1 METKKHI
8 ELRSE
13 KVRSIIGKIP
23 PLLLRIGIAVITG
36 VIIIILALM
45 YYIPY
50 PQIKTFTVQTENA
63 NGVYYAKGELKV
75 KDAKPLKVGQSAT
88 LLLFSIYGDYSVT
101 GSVYSI
107 KESNGKA
114 SISVKITSVDGSEK
128 RLKTAPS
135 GEVTVLITD
144 KPILRRLIED
154 K

>member
-1 METKKHI
+1 MKNKKHI

-23 PLLLRIGIAVITG
+23 PLLLRIGITVLTG

-50 PQIKTFTVQTENA
+50 PQIKTFTVQTENV
-63 NGVYYAKGELKV
+63 NGVYYAKGALKV
-75 KDAKPLKVGQSAT
+75 KDAKLLKVGQRAT
-88 LLLFSIYGDYSVT
+88 ILLFSIYGDYSVD
-101 GSVYSI
+101 GDVYSI

-114 SISVKITSVDGSEK
+114 LICIKITSSDSVEK

-144 KPILRRLIED
+144 EPILRRLVED